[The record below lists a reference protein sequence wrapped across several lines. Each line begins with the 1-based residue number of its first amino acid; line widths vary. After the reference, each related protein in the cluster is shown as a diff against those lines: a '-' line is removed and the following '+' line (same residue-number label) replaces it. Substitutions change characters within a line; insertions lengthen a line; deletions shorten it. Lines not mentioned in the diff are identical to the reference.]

1 MFELTFEEND
11 GSPFLFE
18 LSFELLDETL
28 LGGQFLF
35 KFYIFCFTMRVATC
49 FALPF
54 LTGRLLFVIF
64 EFVAEMVKLCAKS
77 SVISCDLVILLEQY
91 LVFLIFGVD
100 LALKTFYKLQQQ
112 AILLL

>member
-49 FALPF
+49 FALP
-54 LTGRLLFVIF
+54 LLAGRLSFIVL
-64 EFVAEMVKLCAKS
+64 KS
-77 SVISCDLVILLEQY
+77 GAGIVEL
-91 LVFLIFGVD
+91 
-100 LALKTFYKLQQQ
+100 
-112 AILLL
+112 